1 MSSTSLIAVRFH
13 GPAEAE
19 RALDAISAVEA
30 EHGLRLKDAAVV
42 VRKQDGGVEL
52 RQAREL
58 AAGEGIVGG
67 GAIGLLVGL
76 VLGAPVAA
84 AIIGVAGGGG
94 LSALDRGISD
104 SGMRRIGAEL
114 EPGSA
119 ALFALVA
126 DVDWP
131 RLRGALAPYGGE
143 VLSSEVADDVVAA
156 LAP

>member
-1 MSSTSLIAVRFH
+1 MSGATLIAVRYD
-13 GPAEAE
+13 GPTDAEQALGAVA
-19 RALDAISAVEA
+19 ALD
-30 EHGLRLKDAAVV
+30 GLELKDAAIVI
-42 VRKQDGGVEL
+42 RKEDGRVEL
-52 RQAREL
+52 RQARQL

-84 AIIGVAGGGG
+84 AIVGIAGGGG

-104 SGMRRIGAEL
+104 SGMRRLGAEL

-119 ALFALVA
+119 ALFALVV

-131 RLRGALAPYGGE
+131 RLRDALAPYGGE
-143 VLSSEVADDVVAA
+143 VLSSEVGDDVVAA